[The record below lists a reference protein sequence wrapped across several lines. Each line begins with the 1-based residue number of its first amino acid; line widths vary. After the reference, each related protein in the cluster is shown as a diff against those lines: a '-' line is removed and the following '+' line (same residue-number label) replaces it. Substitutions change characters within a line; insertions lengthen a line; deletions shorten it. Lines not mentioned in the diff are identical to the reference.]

1 MNRIALARTVGFFVW
16 LLVGACSEPEPRL
29 ALLDDTAVILA
40 FGDSLTHGTGAPGG
54 HSYPDVL
61 AEISGRTVVNAGIP
75 GELSAAG
82 LARLAAVLDRVAPQL
97 LLLCHGGNDLL
108 RKKDLAQARRN
119 IEAMIALARQR
130 NVAVVLLGVP
140 KPGIWLSTAELYL
153 EIATATQTPIVAD
166 ALATILADAGLKS
179 DPVHPNAAGYRR
191 LAENIYA
198 KLGSLG
204 AVQ

>member
-1 MNRIALARTVGFFVW
+1 MNRIALARTVGLIVW
-16 LLVGACSEPEPRL
+16 LFVGACSEPEPRL

-40 FGDSLTHGTGAPGG
+40 FGDSLTHGTGAPSGD
-54 HSYPDVL
+54 SYPDVL
-61 AEISGRTVVNAGIP
+61 AEISGRKVVNAGIP

-97 LLLCHGGNDLL
+97 MLLCHGGNDLL

-119 IEAMIALARQR
+119 IEAMIALARER
-130 NVAVVLLGVP
+130 NIAVVLLGVP

-153 EIATATQTPIVAD
+153 EIATSTQTPIVAD
-166 ALATILADAGLKS
+166 ALASILADAGLKS

-198 KLGSLG
+198 KLESLG

>member
-1 MNRIALARTVGFFVW
+1 MNRIVLARTVGLIAW
-16 LLVGACSEPEPRL
+16 LCVGACSEPEPRL

-40 FGDSLTHGTGAPGG
+40 FGDSLTHGSGAPSG

-61 AEISGRTVVNAGIP
+61 SEISGREVVNAGIP

-82 LARLAAVLDRVAPQL
+82 LARLPAVLDRVAPQL
-97 LLLCHGGNDLL
+97 MLLCHGGNDLL

-119 IEAMIALARQR
+119 IEAMIALARER
-130 NVAVVLLGVP
+130 DIAVVLLGVP
-140 KPGIWLSTAELYL
+140 KPGIWLRTAELYL

-191 LAENIYA
+191 LAENIHA
-198 KLGSLG
+198 KLESLG